1 MRRTLN
7 DSFFILESESILAA
21 NSSGVRTT
29 IFHDLGPDSLVTRYD
44 SAAGPPRELGI
55 GLFLKTPLCGWM
67 PVRIQCTYI
76 QPPPLILF
84 LLIPPTSTARTGN
97 NQGHNVSTTH
107 GAAVFLRGENDSG
120 HWTPES
126 RLGPTLA

>member
-7 DSFFILESESILAA
+7 DSFLILESESILAA

-29 IFHDLGPDSLVTRYD
+29 ILHDLRPDSLVTRYD

-55 GLFLKTPLCGWM
+55 GLFLKKSLCGWM
-67 PVRIQCTYI
+67 PVRIQSTYI

-84 LLIPPTSTARTGN
+84 LLISPTSAAKTGN
-97 NQGHNVSTTH
+97 NQGHMSARLMARMCFCEVGMSLVIEPQK
-107 GAAVFLRGENDSG
+107 ADS
-120 HWTPES
+120 
-126 RLGPTLA
+126 